1 MKIERF
7 KKYLILLTIV
17 LIWAAAARAQTTAF
31 NYQGK
36 LTDAGAS
43 QATYQMQ
50 FRLFDA
56 ASGGTQIGG
65 TIENP
70 SVAVSDGVF
79 SVRLDFGANAFAG
92 ADRFL
97 EIGVRRSAG
106 DSYTILSPRQQIA
119 SSPYSIRTL
128 SAQQADV
135 ALDSN
140 KLGGVAASEY
150 VTNATVGSSFIRNG
164 ATLQTGS
171 FNISGNALVGGL
183 TGLGT
188 PANGNFRL
196 DSLGSIR
203 AFSSASAHFVAET
216 TGGTNT
222 WARFYMRSSNPNG
235 TINQSWFMGTS
246 QNFNGNQFYL
256 ADETAGQTRMAITT
270 AGLVGFGTT
279 NPLAGLELRGTGL
292 QTQQRITD
300 NTSGNSLVM
309 QSGAGANMKITGFNY
324 GNNTAVPLYL
334 SVDGANTILNSGGGN
349 VGIGTATP
357 NAKLTVIGGMTQDL
371 NSFGMPKAMIYV
383 DPNANILRCYN
394 GLTGAATG
402 NCGFSVTRPTTGL
415 YKIDFGF
422 QVNNRLFS
430 LAFKWQGNDRVGTIT
445 TSDDSQ
451 AGFPTPLTVNQIY
464 VLAKTQETAEV
475 LNSTSYVIVY

>member
-1 MKIERF
+1 MKKENF
-7 KKYLILLTIV
+7 KKHLQLLALLLGLAI
-17 LIWAAAARAQTTAF
+17 ASAAQTTAF

-36 LTDAGAS
+36 LTDAGAAV

-56 ASGGTQIGG
+56 VAGGSQIGA
-65 TIENP
+65 TVENA
-70 SVAVSDGVF
+70 AVSVEQGVF
-79 SVRLDFGANAFAG
+79 SVRLDFGAGAFSG
-92 ADRFL
+92 ADRYL
-97 EIGVRRSAG
+97 EIAVRRNANE
-106 DSYTILSPRQQIA
+106 SYTTLSPRQQIA
-119 SSPYSIRTL
+119 SSPYSIRTI
-128 SAQQADV
+128 SAQTADV
-135 ALDSN
+135 ALDAQ

-150 VTNATVGSSFIRNG
+150 VTNTNVGSSFIRNS
-164 ATLQTGS
+164 TTPQTAN

-183 TGLGT
+183 VGLGT

-203 AFSSASAHFVAET
+203 AFSPASAHFVAET

-270 AGLVGFGTT
+270 NGLVGFGTSS
-279 NPLAGLELRGTGL
+279 PQSGLELRGTGL

-300 NTSGNSLVM
+300 NTSGNSLVL
-309 QSGAGANMKITGFNY
+309 QSGAGSNMKITGFNY

-357 NAKLTVIGGMTQDL
+357 NAKLTVIGNTTQDL
-371 NSFGMPKAMIYV
+371 NSYGMPKAMV
-383 DPNANILRCYN
+383 FVLANGTISRCYN
-394 GLTGAATG
+394 GMTGATTNG
-402 NCGFSVTRPTTGL
+402 CGFSATVPGTGL
-415 YKIDFGF
+415 YRVNFGF
-422 QVNNRLFS
+422 DTSQKFLS
-430 LAFKWQGNDRVGTIT
+430 LSTFGNSFNISGRIDINSGGTVGVYTFD
-445 TSDDSQ
+445 TSSNAVIPSD
-451 AGFPTPLTVNQIY
+451 FFL
-464 VLAKTQETAEV
+464 
-475 LNSTSYVIVY
+475 IVY